1 MPKSLI
7 DNVSIHEDFA
17 TIINEERNYLEI
29 KKSIRMIKSQRSDIK
44 RNKLIDDGKRI
55 IIDEISRQNER
66 INNNLKSQE

>member
-7 DNVSIHEDFA
+7 DNVIIHEDFA
-17 TIINEERNYLEI
+17 TIINGEKNYLEI

>member
-7 DNVSIHEDFA
+7 DNVIIHEDFA

-55 IIDEISRQNER
+55 IIDEISTQNER

>member
-1 MPKSLI
+1 MPKSLM
-7 DNVSIHEDFA
+7 DNVIIHEDFA

>member
-7 DNVSIHEDFA
+7 DNVIIHEDFA

>member
-7 DNVSIHEDFA
+7 DNVIIHEDFA

-29 KKSIRMIKSQRSDIK
+29 KKSIRMIKSQRNDIK

>member
-7 DNVSIHEDFA
+7 DNVIIHEDFA
-17 TIINEERNYLEI
+17 AIINEERNYLEI